1 MLAHTLRGR
10 RDYLVAM
17 HYWTWMNTHSTSCS
31 ENLQEFFKDKMPAKK
46 ANFEL
51 QLSEQTRIVLKPKL
65 ERTSET
71 NVLCHKNEM
80 EFFFLSFFFQLETIA
95 K

>member
-1 MLAHTLRGR
+1 MQPL
-10 RDYLVAM
+10 
-17 HYWTWMNTHSTSCS
+17 NTHPTSCS
-31 ENLQEFFKDKMPAKK
+31 ENLREFFKDEMPAKK

-80 EFFFLSFFFQLETIA
+80 DFFFFSTGNNCKIIHGQLKEE
-95 K
+95 

>member
-1 MLAHTLRGR
+1 
-10 RDYLVAM
+10 
-17 HYWTWMNTHSTSCS
+17 
-31 ENLQEFFKDKMPAKK
+31 MPAKK

-71 NVLCHKNEM
+71 NVLCHKNKM
-80 EFFFLSFFFQLETIA
+80 EFFFFFFFRLETIA